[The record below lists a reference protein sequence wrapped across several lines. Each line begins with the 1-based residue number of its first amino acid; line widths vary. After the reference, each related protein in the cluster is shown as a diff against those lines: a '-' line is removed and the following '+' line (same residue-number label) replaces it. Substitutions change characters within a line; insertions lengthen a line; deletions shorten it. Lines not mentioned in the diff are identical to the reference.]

1 MEELHTAISERR
13 ARPRGGPLSVGLIAS
28 LLIGAIASIALWVN
42 AQHWQEEAAA
52 QQAQAQQQRQRAD
65 RETQQAQQL
74 QQQVTVLQRQNQ
86 DLKTTL
92 AAPTLSIW
100 NSCGGPC
107 TVGPDKVRVGGV
119 PDTFEFHVS
128 YNATVPVALYFMT
141 FHQWTQFDSCGFQL
155 SCVVGS
161 YDSYAANTSRDI
173 RFTKATGCAGYV
185 FVLAATSNGTIT
197 PNVEATYRPAD
208 HPTGVCSSTP

>member
-1 MEELHTAISERR
+1 MEELQTAISGR
-13 ARPRGGPLSVGLIAS
+13 RPRPPAGPLSVGLIAS
-28 LLIGAIASIALWVN
+28 LLVGAVASIALWAN
-42 AQHWQEEAAA
+42 GQHWQQQATA
-52 QQAQAQQQRQRAD
+52 QQAQAEQQRQRAD
-65 RETQQAQQL
+65 RETQMAQQL

-92 AAPTLSIW
+92 AAPKLSIW

-107 TVGPDKVRVGGV
+107 TVGPDRVRVGGV

-128 YNATVPVALYFMT
+128 YTATVPVALYFMT
-141 FHQWTQFDSCGFQL
+141 FHQWTQYDSCGFQL

-161 YDSYAANTSRDI
+161 YDSYPANTSRDI
-173 RFTKATGCAGYV
+173 TFTKATGCAGYV
-185 FVLAATSNGTIT
+185 FVLSATTNGTIT

-208 HPTGVCSSTP
+208 HPTGVCSSSP